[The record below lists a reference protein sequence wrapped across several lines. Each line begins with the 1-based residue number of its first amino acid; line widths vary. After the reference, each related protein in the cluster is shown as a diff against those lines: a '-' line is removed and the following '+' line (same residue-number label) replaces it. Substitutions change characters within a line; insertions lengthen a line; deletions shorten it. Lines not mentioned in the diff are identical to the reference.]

1 MTRSHLL
8 PTLIAAII
16 GLAAL
21 LMVLFAWHLP
31 PFASQTPFTENA
43 YLRGKVTTLAPQ
55 LSGYLNRVEVQDF
68 QTVKAGDLIATIDD
82 KPYVQKL
89 AQAQAG
95 LDAAQAALIVAQ
107 QSVTSA
113 KAAER
118 AYEASVAAA
127 EAALAVG
134 QSKSARSH
142 ALSERGVTAQSDL
155 DSVDLALRK
164 TEADLLSAKAQ
175 LDMQREA
182 INSAEAQISAR
193 AADIAK
199 AEAAV
204 ELARID
210 LDNTRIIAPADGH
223 LGQVAARIG
232 QYVTPGTALVS
243 HVGSDIWVIA
253 NFKETDIA
261 GLGAGHGV
269 SFSVDALGG
278 RVFSGK
284 IDGFSPATASEF
296 SMLQGQNATGNFTK
310 IAQRLPFRITIDA
323 GQEAAAQLVPGMSV
337 QVTAD

>member
-16 GLAAL
+16 GLSAL
-21 LMVLFAWHLP
+21 LLVLFAWHLP
-31 PFASQTPFTENA
+31 PFASHMPFTENA
-43 YLRGKVTTLAPQ
+43 YLRGKVTPLAPQ
-55 LSGYLNRVEVQDF
+55 LSGYLSQVEVQDF
-68 QTVKAGDLIATIDD
+68 QAVKAGDLIATIDD

-95 LDAAQAALIVAQ
+95 LDAAKAALTVAE

-142 ALSERGVTAQSDL
+142 ALTERGVTAQSDL

-164 TEADLLSAKAQ
+164 SETDLMAAKAQ

-182 INSAEAQISAR
+182 INSARAQISAR

-199 AEAAV
+199 AQAAV
-204 ELARID
+204 ELAQID

-223 LGQVAARIG
+223 LGQVTARMG

-243 HVGSDIWVIA
+243 HVGHELWVIA
-253 NFKETDIA
+253 NFKETEVQ
-261 GLGAGHGV
+261 GLSEGHGV
-269 SFSVDALGG
+269 TLTVDALGG
-278 RVFSGK
+278 RAFSGK
-284 IDGFSPATASEF
+284 IAGFSPATASEF

-310 IAQRLPFRITIDA
+310 IAQRLPFRITIDD
-323 GQEAAAQLVPGMSV
+323 GQTGAEYLLPGMSV
-337 QVTAD
+337 QVTAN